1 MVSHYTLLRK
11 NYQNVDIRVGFLL
24 DEYYMCAVI
33 KLRSF
38 KLSDFKS
45 ETSYTKFD
53 KRKDISLKYRDIKS

>member
-1 MVSHYTLLRK
+1 MVPHYTLLRE

-24 DEYYMCAVI
+24 DEYYICAVI

-45 ETSYTKFD
+45 ETIYIEFD
-53 KRKDISLKYRDIKS
+53 KRKDIF